1 MDNPPRGKTG
11 WSIPERTRENPLS
24 LFDGPNDGCHSG
36 CGGCVIV
43 DYVLGNAFKQI
54 FELLVNDEL
63 PISLIFKM
71 VGLLIPQALTFTMPW
86 GILVAALMVLGRMS
100 QDLELQAIRAAGI
113 GLVPLVAPVILFGLF
128 LSAVCFY
135 NNAVVV
141 PMTLQKFK
149 SVLLDIGRDNP
160 AFLIRAGEA
169 MDRFLG
175 TVFT

>member
-1 MDNPPRGKTG
+1 M
-11 WSIPERTRENPLS
+11 
-24 LFDGPNDGCHSG
+24 
-36 CGGCVIV
+36 
-43 DYVLGNAFKQI
+43 
-54 FELLVNDEL
+54 
-63 PISLIFKM
+63 
-71 VGLLIPQALTFTMPW
+71 
-86 GILVAALMVLGRMS
+86 AALIVFGRMS

-169 MDRFLG
+169 MDRFPGYRIYIGKRTAPTCPILISG
-175 TVFT
+175 SWIRMGCQEGIFEPKRARSRQIWMT